1 LAGCG
6 QQVEQATEESADRA
20 PMPDFSL
27 VSLGGEKVS
36 KADFTGKVVLMD
48 FWATWCGPCHLQADI
63 LKEIYPDAAKRGIE
77 FLAISTAED
86 AETVRAFVA
95 RRPFPYAVLVDPEEV
110 LGIPLEV
117 NALPTLVVM
126 DGKGRVAWRHTGV
139 ADAAAIDAALRAA
152 AGSGG

>member
-1 LAGCG
+1 MNRLPREGTRNRPLLRALAPAAAAAWLAFAGCG

-48 FWATWCGPCHLQADI
+48 FWATWCRPPPAGRHP
-63 LKEIYPDAAKRGIE
+63 EGIYPGAAKRGIE

-86 AETVRAFVA
+86 AGTVRGSSPAGRSLCGA
-95 RRPFPYAVLVDPEEV
+95 GRSEEV
-110 LGIPLEV
+110 LGI
-117 NALPTLVVM
+117 
-126 DGKGRVAWRHTGV
+126 RWR
-139 ADAAAIDAALRAA
+139 
-152 AGSGG
+152 